1 MKLEWLR
8 ADIAS
13 ARRATT
19 FLAVLLTGSL
29 LVNVVLALL
38 TVRMSD
44 RERVVLVP
52 PTINKTFWVE
62 SERVSAE
69 YLQQMAY
76 FLMQLTLDVT
86 PHSVDHQ
93 ASVLMQYAAPAS
105 YGELRT
111 AMAATADRL
120 KRDGAS
126 TVFSARDLVV
136 DEATQRVGVR
146 GQLTTYVSDRRVSEV
161 SKATPS
167 SCSTPAAESSSRHFA
182 RPIPMTPWKPSLI
195 LLPLL
200 LLVDPAH
207 ALQIVDAQDGQT
219 ALGKVSRKEVTRIAS
234 SAVVCAR
241 SPAAPASSSWRRTT
255 RRARSSCGPPTR
267 KAPSRSTSSSHP
279 IAAPLRCCCSRST
292 PRATRS

>member
-13 ARRATT
+13 ARRATG

-29 LVNVVLALL
+29 LVNVALSVLTLRA
-38 TVRMSD
+38 SG
-44 RERVVLVP
+44 RERIVLVP

-93 ASVLMQYAAPAS
+93 SGVLMQYAAPAS
-105 YGELRT
+105 YGELRAT
-111 AMAATADRL
+111 MAANAERL

-126 TVFSARDLVV
+126 TIFSPRDLVV

-146 GQLTTYVSDRRVSEV
+146 GQLTTFISDRRVSEV
-161 SKATPS
+161 SKGYSIELQYAGGRVFLKAFRETHP
-167 SCSTPAAESSSRHFA
+167 HD
-182 RPIPMTPWKPSLI
+182 
-195 LLPLL
+195 PL
-200 LLVDPAH
+200 
-207 ALQIVDAQDGQT
+207 QTQGRSQT
-219 ALGKVSRKEVTRIAS
+219 ALTDVPANDEATDAAGTAAASR
-234 SAVVCAR
+234 
-241 SPAAPASSSWRRTT
+241 
-255 RRARSSCGPPTR
+255 
-267 KAPSRSTSSSHP
+267 
-279 IAAPLRCCCSRST
+279 
-292 PRATRS
+292 